1 MKALRID
8 VFKNG
13 SYDCTNGGISS
24 KYNELL
30 LVCDEGYIDIDE
42 NNLPENLVKIVT
54 RKLFGK
60 EYKYIEPYK
69 SATELGWMSGGN
81 IAYSCDS
88 RFRELSD
95 YPLVIHDRQETQAQY
110 DHLSN

>member
-42 NNLPENLVKIVT
+42 NIIKELV
-54 RKLFGK
+54 
-60 EYKYIEPYK
+60 EKYIDLFVEAKDCLYPDAYP
-69 SATELGWMSGGN
+69 AN
-81 IAYSCDS
+81 INI
-88 RFRELSD
+88 LN
-95 YPLVIHDRQETQAQY
+95 LINQ
-110 DHLSN
+110 LLN